1 MGFRDLK
8 AFNLTLL
15 AKQGWRIQQSPN
27 SLIHR
32 VLKAKYFSRSFFM
45 DTQVGRNP
53 SYIWRSIVAARPVIK
68 EGAKWVV
75 GDGRIIKIWEEKC
88 LPSSESG
95 KIITPRTS
103 LGGDARVA
111 SPIVQEQAEW
121 D

>member
-1 MGFRDLK
+1 M
-8 AFNLTLL
+8 
-15 AKQGWRIQQSPN
+15 
-27 SLIHR
+27 
-32 VLKAKYFSRSFFM
+32 
-45 DTQVGRNP
+45 
-53 SYIWRSIVAARPVIK
+53 AARPVIK

-121 D
+121 DLSFDKKHLPPNKAEAILSIPISP